1 MRPAI
6 NVTPLVDVVLVL
18 LIVFMVVT
26 PLLQRGKAVA
36 LPRAKEVSELRSGGD
51 PIVVAVTSD
60 GRFWI
65 DRAEVFPASLS
76 EALAQAMARMPGVPV
91 VLKADRGL
99 DYKTVRRAILEI
111 SKAGATGVSLA
122 ATEIAA
128 GEVR

>member
-1 MRPAI
+1 
-6 NVTPLVDVVLVL
+6 VL

-26 PLLQRGKAVA
+26 PLLQRGKAVV
-36 LPRAKEVSELRSGGD
+36 LPKAKEVSELQSGGD
-51 PIVVAVTSD
+51 PIVVAITGD

-65 DRAEVFPASLS
+65 DRAEVDLVSLS
-76 EALAQAMARMPGVPV
+76 DALTRVMAQMPGVPV

-122 ATEIAA
+122 ATEIERREA
-128 GEVR
+128 R